1 MSPERA
7 LVLLFPDWA
16 VTAFLRTQARELGAE
31 PVDPGAPIAVIR
43 ANRVVAC
50 SASARAQGVG
60 VGQRRRDAQGAC
72 PRLRIVPDDPDRDER
87 AFHAVLRA
95 LEELAPG
102 GQPLA
107 PGLVALRARGP
118 ARFYGGEAEAAHAL
132 AAALAARGYDEVRAG
147 IADGVFTA
155 EQAARSLP
163 AAGAREG
170 GAREGAGADAPL
182 PLRIVPPGASAAFLA
197 PLPVTVLGDEQLALL
212 LSRLGLRT
220 LGDFAALAPGRV
232 RERLGERG
240 LRLQALAAGADSR
253 AVVPRVPPPELAREL
268 ALEPPLELAEQIA
281 FAVRQTAEGF
291 CDAVGEAGLVCTAV
305 RIAIED
311 DRDGRSERVWQHP
324 VSFDAASVVDRVRW
338 QLQQGGESALRGAV
352 ALVRIEA
359 EAVDDGAAHQPALIG
374 QGPDERAHHAM
385 TRLQAVLGHR
395 GVLSPAVGGGRSAAE
410 REVLLP
416 WGDGASPEQSRDRP
430 WPGSP
435 PAPLPAEVFRRPR
448 PAAVRGAG
456 GAAVGVDARGMVA
469 GEPAELDGRRVVSW
483 AGPWPVIE
491 RTWDAARARRAH
503 RFQLVDEAGGAWLVV
518 HEGSGWWLEG
528 RYA

>member
-7 LVLLFPDWA
+7 LVLLFPDWP
-16 VTAFLRTQARELGAE
+16 VTAFLRTRARELGAD
-31 PVDPGAPIAVIR
+31 PVDPDAPIAVIR

-50 SASARAQGVG
+50 SAFARAQGVA

-72 PRLRIVPDDPDRDER
+72 PRLLVVPDDPGRDER
-87 AFHAVLRA
+87 AFHAVLRV

-118 ARFYGGEAEAAHAL
+118 ARFYGGEAEAARAL
-132 AAALAARGYDEVRAG
+132 AEALAARGYDEVRAG

-163 AAGAREG
+163 TARAAGPDASAT
-170 GAREGAGADAPL
+170 GAEVPV
-182 PLRIVPPGASAAFLA
+182 PVRIVPPGASAAFLA
-197 PLPVTVLGDEQLALL
+197 PLPVTALGDEQLALL
-212 LSRLGLRT
+212 LARLGVRT
-220 LGDFAALAPGRV
+220 LGDFAGLAPARV
-232 RERLGERG
+232 RERLGDRG

-253 AVVPRVPPPELAREL
+253 VVEPREPPPELAREL
-268 ALEPPLELAEQIA
+268 SLEPPLELAEQIA
-281 FAVRQTAEGF
+281 FAVRQTVEGF
-291 CDAVGEAGLVCTAV
+291 CETVGQAGLVCTAV
-305 RIAIED
+305 RITIED

-338 QLQQGGESALRGAV
+338 QLQQGGETAPQGAV
-352 ALVRIEA
+352 TLVRIEA

-374 QGPDERAHHAM
+374 QGADERAHHAM

-395 GVLSPAVGGGRSAAE
+395 GVLSPAIGGGRSAAE

-416 WGDGASPEQSRDRP
+416 WGDGAAPEQSRDRP

-435 PAPLPAEVFRRPR
+435 PSPLPAEVFRHPH
-448 PAAVRGAG
+448 PVTVRGPG
-456 GAAVGVDARGMVA
+456 GAPVGVDARGMVS
-469 GEPAELDGRRVVSW
+469 GEPVELDGRRVVSW
-483 AGPWPVIE
+483 TGPWPVIE

-503 RFQLVDEAGGAWLVV
+503 RFQLVDDAGGAWLVV
-518 HEGSGWWLEG
+518 HEGARWWVEG